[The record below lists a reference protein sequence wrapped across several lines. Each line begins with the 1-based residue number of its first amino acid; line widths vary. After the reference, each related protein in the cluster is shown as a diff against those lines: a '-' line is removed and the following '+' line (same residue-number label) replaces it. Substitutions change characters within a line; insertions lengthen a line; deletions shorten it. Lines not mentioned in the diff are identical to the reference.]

1 MGEVSGAVDAIKS
14 QLAILHGACDAV
26 SHRELVGLLAEVTT
40 VARSIPALEHRVLN
54 RLVAET
60 EPHRLGE
67 SSWTR
72 VLTTALRVSG
82 RDARRRLDQ
91 ATVLGPRRA
100 MTGEPVAPRWGAT
113 AAAQARGALGA
124 EHVEIIATFHKQL
137 PSWVDVGTRQA
148 ADAQLAGLAA
158 GLGPE
163 DLGKAAGPVVDDDRS
178 GRPRTVG
185 AGPGPPPQRHAG
197 APAA

>member
-40 VARSIPALEHRVLN
+40 VARSIPALQHRVLN

-72 VLTTALRVSG
+72 VLTTPDNAGSTDTTTPTNTSSPKTTKG
-82 RDARRRLDQ
+82 RD
-91 ATVLGPRRA
+91 
-100 MTGEPVAPRWGAT
+100 
-113 AAAQARGALGA
+113 
-124 EHVEIIATFHKQL
+124 
-137 PSWVDVGTRQA
+137 
-148 ADAQLAGLAA
+148 
-158 GLGPE
+158 
-163 DLGKAAGPVVDDDRS
+163 
-178 GRPRTVG
+178 
-185 AGPGPPPQRHAG
+185 
-197 APAA
+197 